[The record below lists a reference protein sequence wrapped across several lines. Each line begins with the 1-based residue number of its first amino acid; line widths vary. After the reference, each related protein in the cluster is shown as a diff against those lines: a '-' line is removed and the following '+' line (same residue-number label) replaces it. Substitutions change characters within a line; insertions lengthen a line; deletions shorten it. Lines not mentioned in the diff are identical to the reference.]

1 MRLLLGTGKQEP
13 ARCLKLQHQ
22 SNQLAMHKSGEV
34 HADRQRACLSTQ
46 PWFAAGEA
54 WAARPAG
61 MVGLASQLQAGELGH
76 VAAAA
81 QQMHL
86 NLLLIGGCWAA
97 VSNLP
102 GCSSCKGG
110 P

>member
-13 ARCLKLQHQ
+13 ARRLKLQHQ

-61 MVGLASQLQAGELGH
+61 MVGLASQLQDGELGH

-81 QQMHL
+81 QQMRL
-86 NLLLIGGCWAA
+86 SLLLKGGCRAA
-97 VSNLP
+97 ASHLP
-102 GCSSCKGG
+102 GGSSC
-110 P
+110 